1 MGWHL
6 GLHELGGSQN
16 VCVCV
21 PGDEKGLWDIADPL
35 GPWGAGRAAAETE

>member
-1 MGWHL
+1 MSW
-6 GLHELGGSQN
+6 GGSQN

-21 PGDEKGLWDIADPL
+21 PGDEKGLWDISDPL